1 MFRQRGQTI
10 IELFCVLG
18 IIGILLGTAA
28 PTVTRMLSRSEA
40 TTRINWI
47 IGAVNY
53 TRHAAVSFRTMATLC
68 PIDLTKTVPEC
79 GRTWTNDLM
88 VFADRNED
96 GKFNGNDKLL
106 QRIAAPERHG
116 SLNWRAFRNRQ
127 YLQITPYG
135 YTNYQNGNFTY
146 CSPDHDPTLA
156 RQIVVNVQGRARVI
170 HHKDDT
176 GVRLDRKGKK
186 LRC

>member
-1 MFRQRGQTI
+1 MFKQSGKTL
-10 IELFCVLG
+10 IELVCALG

-28 PTVTRMLSRSEA
+28 PTVSKILSRSEA

-47 IGAVNY
+47 VAAVNY

-68 PIDLTKTVPEC
+68 PIDVGKTPLRC
-79 GRTWTNDLM
+79 GRIWTQDLM
-88 VFADRNED
+88 VFADRNGD
-96 GKFNGNDKLL
+96 GKFNDNEKLL
-106 QRIAAPERHG
+106 QRIAAPEKHG
-116 SLNWRAFRNRQ
+116 SLTWRAFRNRQ

-156 RQIVVNVQGRARVI
+156 RQIVINVQGRARVI
-170 HHKDDT
+170 HHKDDA
-176 GVRLDRKGKK
+176 GVRLDRKGKR